1 MVNPRL
7 PNTKREEVWRGG
19 PPTTYTHTIH
29 VSGQFM
35 TTSAEVT
42 LNGGLVRD
50 STRAVSCTVRESLQ
64 NPLNSGLGIILICPA
79 VWYIHLHLVDLYGF
93 HVGENTIV
101 PWIPWDIYTH
111 IHGPLD
117 DGILITDPKS
127 CPKKGRSHELCRC
140 RHSRWAFHPSLLVRE
155 ILITRWAHFGVITF
169 LSRVT

>member
-29 VSGQFM
+29 VSGQFI

-42 LNGGLVRD
+42 LNGGLARD

-64 NPLNSGLGIILICPA
+64 NPLTSGLGIIPA

-93 HVGENTIV
+93 SCRWKYNRSMDPIVGYTHAH
-101 PWIPWDIYTH
+101 IPWF
-111 IHGPLD
+111 P
-117 DGILITDPKS
+117 DPKS
-127 CPKKGRSHELCRC
+127 CPKKGRSHELCC
-140 RHSRWAFHPSLLVRE
+140 FRHSRWAFHPSLLVRE
-155 ILITRWAHFGVITF
+155 IFNTRWAHFG
-169 LSRVT
+169 L